1 MVKFIGARSD
11 QKRRCCTN
19 TLDGSA
25 VGKRNLTLLMVDGNV
40 EISDELLVEARR
52 RSTSVDLG
60 EETVFVE

>member
-1 MVKFIGARSD
+1 MMKFIGARCD
-11 QKRRCCTN
+11 EKRWCRTD
-19 TLDGSA
+19 TLGSSA
-25 VGKRNLTLLMVDGNV
+25 VGKRDLTWLMVDGNV